1 MRPARIL
8 RGLDRNEAEQELA
21 RLLDQVRLPSRT
33 AARFPG
39 ELSGGERQRVAIAR
53 ALAADPAVLV
63 CDEVTSAL
71 DVSVQAAVLDLLDD
85 LRRRLGLAVLFIT
98 HDLGVVAAI
107 ADEVV
112 VLERG
117 EVRERG
123 PAGRVLVSPVDEY
136 TRALIEAAPRL
147 PEVDA

>member
-1 MRPARIL
+1 
-8 RGLDRNEAEQELA
+8 
-21 RLLDQVRLPSRT
+21 
-33 AARFPG
+33 
-39 ELSGGERQRVAIAR
+39 VAIAR

-85 LRRRLGLAVLFIT
+85 LRRRLGLAILFIT

-112 VLERG
+112 VLEQG
-117 EVRERG
+117 EVREHG
-123 PAGRVLVSPVDEY
+123 PAGRVLVSPIDNY
-136 TRALIEAAPRL
+136 TRALIDAVPRL
-147 PEVDA
+147 PEVGA